1 MDYGAWVG
9 IWSFIGMFV
18 FLMLGVP
25 IFICLLAAAFVGS
38 LLIGG
43 LTYTLQQFASAPY
56 HITASYLFAVVPLFM
71 LMSTLA
77 VNCGI
82 AQNAYDTARKWLGGF
97 RGGLLMVTVGAAGI
111 FGAACG
117 SSIAT
122 SAVFAKLALPE
133 LKKYKYDRSLS
144 MGCIAA
150 GGTLDALIP
159 PNVGTVIVC
168 ILVNASIGKALV
180 GGVIP
185 GIIFAL
191 FLITTIQVIG
201 FFKPT
206 AVPRLD
212 IKVSWGERFS
222 SLALITPVLFIV
234 LLIIGGM
241 YLGVFPPTVG
251 GAIGSVGVLIIAVFR
266 RVGIKAIGSGF
277 YEAVLLNAQL
287 FPIIISGF
295 LFARFIAVCGLPRIL
310 LQVVIA
316 AHLPPL
322 IVMLLVIIFY
332 LFIGCVLEF
341 MSMAV
346 ITLPL
351 VYPLLLGVG
360 FDPIATI
367 IIIVFLSE
375 VALLTPPI
383 GMSAFAVA
391 GIAGVSPEV
400 VFRGILPYF
409 IVCMVLLALMVFVP
423 EIVTWLPNL
432 FYGRLAGG

>member
-1 MDYGAWVG
+1 
-9 IWSFIGMFV
+9 
-18 FLMLGVP
+18 
-25 IFICLLAAAFVGS
+25 
-38 LLIGG
+38 
-43 LTYTLQQFASAPY
+43 LQQFASGPY
-56 HITASYLFAVVPLFM
+56 HITSSYTFAVVPLFV

-82 AQNAYDTARKWLGGF
+82 AQNAYDAARKWLGGF

-122 SAVFAKLALPE
+122 SAVFAKMALPE

-150 GGTLDALIP
+150 GGTLDALVP

-168 ILVNASIGKALV
+168 ILVEASIGKALV

-185 GIIFAL
+185 GIIYAL

-201 FFKPT
+201 YFRPT
-206 AVPRLD
+206 AVPKLD
-212 IKVSWGERFS
+212 IAIPWKEKFS
-222 SLALITPVLFIV
+222 SLALILPVLFIV

-241 YLGVFPPTVG
+241 YLGVFPPTVA
-251 GAIGSVGVLIIAVFR
+251 GAIGSAGVLIIAIIR
-266 RVGIKAIGSGF
+266 RVGIRAIGDAF
-277 YEAVLLNAQL
+277 YEAILLNAQL
-287 FPIIISGF
+287 FPLIISGF
-295 LFARFIAVCGLPRIL
+295 LFARFMAISGLPKML
-310 LQVVIA
+310 LQVVID

-322 IVMLLVIIFY
+322 MVMLCVIIFY

-346 ITLPL
+346 VTLPI

-360 FDPIATI
+360 FDPIASV

-383 GMSAFAVA
+383 GMSAFMVA
-391 GIAGVSPEV
+391 GVAKVSPEV

-409 IVCMVLLALMVFVP
+409 ITCLVLLWLMVLFP
-423 EIVTWLPNL
+423 QIVTWLPNL
-432 FYGRLAGG
+432 FYGRLSSF

>member
-1 MDYGAWVG
+1 
-9 IWSFIGMFV
+9 
-18 FLMLGVP
+18 
-25 IFICLLAAAFVGS
+25 
-38 LLIGG
+38 
-43 LTYTLQQFASAPY
+43 
-56 HITASYLFAVVPLFM
+56 
-71 LMSTLA
+71 
-77 VNCGI
+77 
-82 AQNAYDTARKWLGGF
+82 
-97 RGGLLMVTVGAAGI
+97 
-111 FGAACG
+111 
-117 SSIAT
+117 
-122 SAVFAKLALPE
+122 
-133 LKKYKYDRSLS
+133 
-144 MGCIAA
+144 
-150 GGTLDALIP
+150 
-159 PNVGTVIVC
+159 
-168 ILVNASIGKALV
+168 V
-180 GGVIP
+180 GGIIP
-185 GIIFAL
+185 AIIYGL
-191 FLITTIQVIG
+191 FLITTIQLIG

-212 IKVSWGERFS
+212 IKVSWREKLS
-222 SLALITPVLFIV
+222 SLVLVVPVLFIV

-251 GAIGSVGVLIIAVFR
+251 GAIGSVGILLVAAFR
-266 RVGIKAIGSGF
+266 RVGIKAIGSSF

-287 FPIIISGF
+287 FPLIISGF
-295 LFARFIAVCGLPRIL
+295 LFARFIAVCGLPKVL
-310 LQVVIA
+310 LQLVID

-375 VALLTPPI
+375 IALLTPPI

-391 GIAGVSPEV
+391 GVAGVSPEE
-400 VFRGILPYF
+400 VFQGIVPYF
-409 IVCMVLLALMVFVP
+409 ITCLVLLWLMVLFP

-432 FYGRLAGG
+432 FYGRLSS